1 MKHLQM
7 FEAINHGIAHFLRE
21 QSTYYQNSSDSEQN
35 MHIMRDCVDKVL
47 RTMASRS
54 DALPLLP

>member
-1 MKHLQM
+1 M

-47 RTMASRS
+47 RTMANRS